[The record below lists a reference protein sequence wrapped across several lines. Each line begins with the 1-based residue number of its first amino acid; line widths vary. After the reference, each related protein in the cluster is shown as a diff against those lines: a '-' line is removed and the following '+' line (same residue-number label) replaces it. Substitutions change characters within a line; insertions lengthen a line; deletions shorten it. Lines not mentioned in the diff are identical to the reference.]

1 MKIDISLKKIVQ
13 ETNLNFN
20 NELTRYQ
27 VDKIVKAIVEKHKY
41 RI

>member
-1 MKIDISLKKIVQ
+1 MKIDLSLKKLVQ